1 MPLTVKKYL
10 KNTKR
15 KEKMNNYSYYDK
27 ILIEFVQK
35 EINKG
40 KTKIVI
46 PEYLIRNPS
55 NKVLV
60 EIKRLCK
67 LNNVEITIK

>member
-1 MPLTVKKYL
+1 M
-10 KNTKR
+10 
-15 KEKMNNYSYYDK
+15 KENYYDR
-27 ILIEFVQK
+27 ILVEFVQK

-46 PEYLIRNPS
+46 PEYLIRNAS
-55 NKVLV
+55 NEILV

-67 LNNVEITIK
+67 LANAEIIIYME